1 MARGFKSP
9 AAQVPLPKVSFI
21 IVQDDDINQPAGVH
35 DLQARSY
42 GYNDFTEFLR
52 PDHYIRYIEPLEK
65 DLAIQVEYDMD
76 DQDQEWLDAVNVERK
91 KDQLNAVTYETFE
104 IIMDRL
110 EKEYFDLT
118 KNIPKSDYAMPSE
131 DSTCA
136 ICDDSEGENS
146 NAIVFCDGCNLAV
159 HQDCYGVP
167 YIPEGQWLCR
177 KCTVSPENPVSCI
190 LCPNEGGAFK
200 QTVFGDWAH
209 LLCAIWIPETRV
221 ANEVFMEPITGSDKI
236 PKQRWKLKCSICGI
250 REGACIQ
257 CTKNSCFLAFH
268 TTCAR
273 KERLLMPM
281 KSSQGSE
288 PGTLACYCEKHL
300 PKEQQDARLKALA
313 QDGQM
318 TSPNSKLSKSARAYA
333 KTYKTGPPLVPHI
346 IVDRILNYITKVNVR
361 KKNEFVY
368 MVCKY
373 WSLKRE
379 ARRGAPLLKRLH
391 LEPWTAS
398 NAGKVQTEEEKTVK
412 LEHLKRLR
420 SDLESVRELT
430 LQTRRRE
437 SRKLAQ
443 TESVQKVLEIA
454 LFPHEAL
461 LRLAFEKVLAL
472 DRHGLFKHPVSR
484 TEVPDYYDVVKK
496 PMTWD
501 AIDAKLDRHEYWDLE
516 CFKNDVELVLSNAI
530 LYNKPGTSFY
540 KTAQRMQ
547 ISSQPIL
554 QELTSLAYNHT
565 PLAPPDPSD
574 SSVLS
579 QMSIGDLEP
588 LMETLQ
594 LLTSTQDIQD
604 DINLILDADPI
615 SALFNFE
622 LPRVKPPPPPSP
634 PPAPALPPP
643 LPPKSKKKRLLKIS
657 EPGPLDASPGFR
669 APRTRRALAAAAA
682 FEAEAGFEPEYQ
694 STVEPELEATEA
706 DQKVSAEPPKKR
718 RRHSA
723 MPGQAETPPMVTDV
737 DSQGLFKMFDAGWI
751 LPTGQRRGGRQF
763 VERAPLPPKKKKM
776 DRGMSRLSVFSTNA
790 SENQTLDEIPGP
802 SGLSVEEKV
811 DMDVE
816 PGVTS
821 EASAAAIDMD
831 ARSELALGTN
841 EETETSMVIDIL
853 ETHQEE
859 ETESRPQPEL
869 EPEPEPEPEAEVQP
883 QEVLQPEVLQPEVL
897 KPEVLKPEAT
907 ELEEEREETR
917 SELEAR
923 IAKIPIRPNVKI
935 NVENGK
941 IVVEE
946 LDTPKL
952 RREKARQ
959 RKAEKVAAAAAAA
972 AAAQGIPQAKAETP
986 KPDVGTTQDDASD
999 LSSLSELDSDTDEK
1013 SVKKTASKTKPEVQ
1027 PTTTRQVQRAPA
1039 ILITSGPA
1047 LVVLEPGKQLEGGT
1061 LVWAKADTYPWWP
1074 AVVWEP
1080 DDPKIPEDV
1089 RKKKPRDNSRHIVQF
1104 FDPTSSWTW
1113 VTIGHMLLL
1122 GEDDGVDA
1130 SLLSPTST
1138 VQKWKTHRIKKQCRE
1153 AFQRALA
1160 EMETDADKLAHEA
1173 EDLATEVTIS
1183 GSLKEQ
1189 SSADVD
1195 TGTSVEQGSAD
1206 VDMGTSV
1213 EQLAS
1218 AS

>member
-9 AAQVPLPKVSFI
+9 AAQVLLPKVSFV

-91 KDQLNAVTYETFE
+91 KDQLNAVSYETFE

-346 IVDRILNYITKVNVR
+346 IVERILNYITKVNVR

-368 MVCKY
+368 MVCRY

-412 LEHLKRLR
+412 LDHLKLLR
-420 SDLESVRELT
+420 RDLESVRELT

-443 TESVQKVLEIA
+443 TESIQKVLEIA

-484 TEVPDYYDVVKK
+484 TEVPDYYDVVKT

-501 AIDAKLDRHEYWDLE
+501 AIDAKLDRHAYWDLE
-516 CFKNDVELVLSNAI
+516 GFKSDIELVLSNAI

-554 QELTSLAYNHT
+554 QELTSLAYNHS

-604 DINLILDADPI
+604 NINLLLHDDPI
-615 SALFNFE
+615 SSLFNFE
-622 LPRVKPPPPPSP
+622 LPCVKPPPPP
-634 PPAPALPPP
+634 PPAPALSSPPP
-643 LPPKSKKKRLLKIS
+643 PKSKVSKKKRLLKTV
-657 EPGPLDASPGFR
+657 EPGPLDTSPGFR

-682 FEAEAGFEPEYQ
+682 FEAEAGFEPELK
-694 STVEPELEATEA
+694 STTDPELGTIEV
-706 DQKVSAEPPKKR
+706 DQKVVSEPPKKR
-718 RRHSA
+718 RRQSA

-751 LPTGQRRGGRQF
+751 LPTGQRRGGRQP
-763 VERAPLPPKKKKM
+763 VERAPLLPKKKKM
-776 DRGMSRLSVFSTNA
+776 DRGASRLSVFSTNA
-790 SENQTLDEIPGP
+790 SDNQTLDEIPGP

-811 DMDVE
+811 EMDVNS
-816 PGVTS
+816 GVMS
-821 EASAAAIDMD
+821 EASAAAPDMD
-831 ARSELALGTN
+831 AQAGLGQSTN
-841 EETETSMVIDIL
+841 EETETSMALDIP
-853 ETHQEE
+853 EKHQEE
-859 ETESRPQPEL
+859 ETERQPQ
-869 EPEPEPEPEAEVQP
+869 PEPEPQPDSEPQINSEPQLDSEPQPEPEPQPEVQP
-883 QEVLQPEVLQPEVL
+883 QTIIQPEV
-897 KPEVLKPEAT
+897 T
-907 ELEEEREETR
+907 ELEEDREETR

-923 IAKIPIRPNVKI
+923 IAKIPIRPNTKI

-959 RKAEKVAAAAAAA
+959 RKAEKAAAAAAA
-972 AAAQGIPQAKAETP
+972 AAAQRPPQAKAEIP
-986 KPDVGTTQDDASD
+986 KTSAEDTRDDVSE
-999 LSSLSELDSDTDEK
+999 LSSLSELDSDSDEK
-1013 SVKKTASKTKPEVQ
+1013 PVKRGEA
-1027 PTTTRQVQRAPA
+1027 TTSNTIKLVGTRQLQRAPA
-1039 ILITSGPA
+1039 ALITTGKA

-1089 RKKKPRDNSRHIVQF
+1089 RRRRPQDKSRHIVQF
-1104 FDPTSSWTW
+1104 YDPTMSWTW
-1113 VTIGHMLLL
+1113 VTIGNMLLL
-1122 GEDDGVDA
+1122 GEDNVVDA

-1138 VQKWKTHRIKKQCRE
+1138 VQKWKTPRIKKQCRE

-1160 EMETDADKLAHEA
+1160 EMETDADLLAHET
-1173 EDLATEVTIS
+1173 EDVATEVTSS
-1183 GSLKEQ
+1183 GSIKEQ
-1189 SSADVD
+1189 GPADVEM
-1195 TGTSVEQGSAD
+1195 TVSVEQP
-1206 VDMGTSV
+1206 
-1213 EQLAS
+1213 AS
-1218 AS
+1218 

>member
-1 MARGFKSP
+1 
-9 AAQVPLPKVSFI
+9 
-21 IVQDDDINQPAGVH
+21 
-35 DLQARSY
+35 
-42 GYNDFTEFLR
+42 
-52 PDHYIRYIEPLEK
+52 
-65 DLAIQVEYDMD
+65 
-76 DQDQEWLDAVNVERK
+76 
-91 KDQLNAVTYETFE
+91 
-104 IIMDRL
+104 
-110 EKEYFDLT
+110 
-118 KNIPKSDYAMPSE
+118 
-131 DSTCA
+131 
-136 ICDDSEGENS
+136 
-146 NAIVFCDGCNLAV
+146 
-159 HQDCYGVP
+159 
-167 YIPEGQWLCR
+167 
-177 KCTVSPENPVSCI
+177 
-190 LCPNEGGAFK
+190 
-200 QTVFGDWAH
+200 
-209 LLCAIWIPETRV
+209 
-221 ANEVFMEPITGSDKI
+221 
-236 PKQRWKLKCSICGI
+236 
-250 REGACIQ
+250 
-257 CTKNSCFLAFH
+257 
-268 TTCAR
+268 
-273 KERLLMPM
+273 MPM

-346 IVDRILNYITKVNVR
+346 IVERILNYITKVNVR

-368 MVCKY
+368 VVCRY

-412 LEHLKRLR
+412 LEHMKHLR
-420 SDLESVRELT
+420 RDLESVRELT

-443 TESVQKVLEIA
+443 TESIQKVLEIA

-484 TEVPDYYDVVKK
+484 TEVPDYYDVVKT

-501 AIDAKLDRHEYWDLE
+501 AIDAKLDRHAYWDLE
-516 CFKNDVELVLSNAI
+516 GFKSDIELVLSNAI

-554 QELTSLAYNHT
+554 QELTSLAYNHS

-574 SSVLS
+574 SSVFS

-604 DINLILDADPI
+604 NVNLLLHADPI
-615 SALFNFE
+615 SSLFNFE
-622 LPRVKPPPPPSP
+622 LPCIKPPPPP
-634 PPAPALPPP
+634 PPAPAPSPPP
-643 LPPKSKKKRLLKIS
+643 PPKSKVPKKKRLLKTA
-657 EPGPLDASPGFR
+657 EPGPLDTSPGFR

-682 FEAEAGFEPEYQ
+682 FEAEAGFEPEFK
-694 STVEPELEATEA
+694 STTEPELGAIEV
-706 DQKVSAEPPKKR
+706 DQKVASEPLKKR
-718 RRHSA
+718 RRQSA

-751 LPTGQRRGGRQF
+751 LPTGQRRGGRQP
-763 VERAPLPPKKKKM
+763 VERAPLLPKKKKM
-776 DRGMSRLSVFSTNA
+776 DRGTSRLSVFSTNA
-790 SENQTLDEIPGP
+790 SDNQTLDEISGP
-802 SGLSVEEKV
+802 SGLSIEEKV
-811 DMDVE
+811 EMDVNS
-816 PGVTS
+816 GVMP
-821 EASAAAIDMD
+821 EASAAALDMD
-831 ARSELALGTN
+831 VQAGLGHGTY
-841 EETETSMVIDIL
+841 EEMKTSMTLDIP
-853 ETHQEE
+853 EKHQEE
-859 ETESRPQPEL
+859 EIERRLQPVPEPQPEI
-869 EPEPEPEPEAEVQP
+869 QP
-883 QEVLQPEVLQPEVL
+883 QAIIQ
-897 KPEVLKPEAT
+897 PEAT
-907 ELEEEREETR
+907 ELEEDREETR

-923 IAKIPIRPNVKI
+923 IAKIPIRPNTKI

-959 RKAEKVAAAAAAA
+959 RKAEKAAAA
-972 AAAQGIPQAKAETP
+972 AAAQRPPQAPAEIP
-986 KPDVGTTQDDASD
+986 KTNVGATQDDVSD

-1013 SVKKTASKTKPEVQ
+1013 AVTRGEGTTSNTVKLVG
-1027 PTTTRQVQRAPA
+1027 TRQLQRAPA
-1039 ILITSGPA
+1039 TLITTGKA
-1047 LVVLEPGKQLEGGT
+1047 LVVLEPGKQLECGT

-1089 RKKKPRDNSRHIVQF
+1089 RKKKPQDNSRHIVQF
-1104 FDPTSSWTW
+1104 YDPTMSWTW
-1113 VTIGHMLLL
+1113 VTIGNMLLL
-1122 GEDDGVDA
+1122 GEDNVVDA

-1138 VQKWKTHRIKKQCRE
+1138 VQKWKTPRIKKQCRE

-1160 EMETDADKLAHEA
+1160 EMETDADVLAREM
-1173 EDLATEVTIS
+1173 EDVATEVTSS
-1183 GSLKEQ
+1183 GSIKEQ
-1189 SSADVD
+1189 GPV
-1195 TGTSVEQGSAD
+1195 D
-1206 VDMGTSV
+1206 VDMAVSIEQSTS
-1213 EQLAS
+1213 
-1218 AS
+1218 

>member
-9 AAQVPLPKVSFI
+9 AAQVPLPKVSFV

-42 GYNDFTEFLR
+42 GYNDFTEFQR

-76 DQDQEWLDAVNVERK
+76 DQDQEWLDAVNNERK

-273 KERLLMPM
+273 KERFLMPM

-318 TSPNSKLSKSARAYA
+318 TSPSSKLSKSARAYA

-346 IVDRILNYITKVNVR
+346 IAERILNYITKVNVR
-361 KKNEFVY
+361 KKTEFVY

-398 NAGKVQTEEEKTVK
+398 NAGKVQTEEEKTAK
-412 LEHLKRLR
+412 LEYLKLLR
-420 SDLESVRELT
+420 RDLESVRELA

-516 CFKNDVELVLSNAI
+516 GFKSDIELVLSNAI

-547 ISSQPIL
+547 TSSQPIL
-554 QELTSLAYNHT
+554 QELTSLAYHHS
-565 PLAPPDPSD
+565 PLTPPDSSD
-574 SSVLS
+574 SSILS
-579 QMSIGDLEP
+579 QTTIGDLEP

-604 DINLILDADPI
+604 NINLLLHADPI
-615 SALFNFE
+615 SSLFSFE
-622 LPRVKPPPPPSP
+622 LPRIKPPPPPPPAPSP
-634 PPAPALPPP
+634 PP
-643 LPPKSKKKRLLKIS
+643 PPKPKVSKKKRVLKTV
-657 EPGPLDASPGFR
+657 EPGPLDTSPGFR

-682 FEAEAGFEPEYQ
+682 FEAEAGFEPEFQ
-694 STVEPELEATEA
+694 STAELELGAIEV
-706 DQKVSAEPPKKR
+706 DQKLVPEPPKKR
-718 RRHSA
+718 RRQSA

-751 LPTGQRRGGRQF
+751 LPTGQRRGGRQP

-776 DRGMSRLSVFSTNA
+776 DRGTSRLSVFSTNA
-790 SENQTLDEIPGP
+790 SDNQTLDEISGP
-802 SGLSVEEKV
+802 SGLSIEEKAE
-811 DMDVE
+811 MDVE
-816 PGVTS
+816 FGVTS
-821 EASAAAIDMD
+821 EASVAAPDTD
-831 ARSELALGTN
+831 VQVELGHGTKAELGHGTN
-841 EETETSMVIDIL
+841 EEVEAPIVLNIP
-853 ETHQEE
+853 EKHQEE
-859 ETESRPQPEL
+859 ETERQPQ
-869 EPEPEPEPEAEVQP
+869 PEPEPEPEVQL
-883 QEVLQPEVLQPEVL
+883 QAIIQPEVTV
-897 KPEVLKPEAT
+897 
-907 ELEEEREETR
+907 LEEDKEDTR

-923 IAKIPIRPNVKI
+923 IAKIPIRPNMTI

-959 RKAEKVAAAAAAA
+959 RKAEKAAAA
-972 AAAQGIPQAKAETP
+972 AAAQGLPQAEVEIP
-986 KPDVGTTQDDASD
+986 KTNVGTTQDDVSD

-1013 SVKKTASKTKPEVQ
+1013 SVTRGKATTSNTVPEAKII
-1027 PTTTRQVQRAPA
+1027 PTRQLPRAPA
-1039 ILITSGPA
+1039 TLVTTGKA
-1047 LVVLEPGKQLEGGT
+1047 LVVLEPGKHLEGGT

-1089 RKKKPRDNSRHIVQF
+1089 RKKKPQDNSRHIVQF
-1104 FDPTSSWTW
+1104 YDPTMSWTW

-1122 GEDDGVDA
+1122 GEDNGVDA
-1130 SLLSPTST
+1130 SLLSPTSM
-1138 VQKWKTHRIKKQCRE
+1138 VQKWKTARIKKQCRE

-1160 EMETDADKLAHEA
+1160 EMETDADILAHEK
-1173 EDLATEVTIS
+1173 EEVATEVTGSIS
-1183 GSLKEQ
+1183 IKEPGST
-1189 SSADVD
+1189 DVD
-1195 TGTSVEQGSAD
+1195 MTISVEQSGS
-1206 VDMGTSV
+1206 
-1213 EQLAS
+1213 
-1218 AS
+1218 

>member
-42 GYNDFTEFLR
+42 GYNDFTEFQR

-76 DQDQEWLDAVNVERK
+76 DQDQEWLDAVNNERK

-273 KERLLMPM
+273 KERFLMPM

-318 TSPNSKLSKSARAYA
+318 TSPSSKLSKSARAYA

-346 IVDRILNYITKVNVR
+346 IAERILNYITKVNVR
-361 KKNEFVY
+361 KKTEFVY

-398 NAGKVQTEEEKTVK
+398 NAGKVQTEEEKTAK
-412 LEHLKRLR
+412 LEYLKLLR
-420 SDLESVRELT
+420 RDLESVRELA

-516 CFKNDVELVLSNAI
+516 GFKSDIELVLSNAI

-547 ISSQPIL
+547 TSSQPIL
-554 QELTSLAYNHT
+554 QELTSLAYHHS
-565 PLAPPDPSD
+565 PLTPPDSSD
-574 SSVLS
+574 SSILS
-579 QMSIGDLEP
+579 QTTIGDLEP

-604 DINLILDADPI
+604 NISLLLHADPI
-615 SALFNFE
+615 SSLFSFE
-622 LPRVKPPPPPSP
+622 LPRIKPPPPPPPAPSP
-634 PPAPALPPP
+634 PP
-643 LPPKSKKKRLLKIS
+643 PPKPKVSKKKRVLKTV
-657 EPGPLDASPGFR
+657 EPGPLDTSPGFR

-682 FEAEAGFEPEYQ
+682 FEAEAGFEPEFQ
-694 STVEPELEATEA
+694 STAELELGAIEV
-706 DQKVSAEPPKKR
+706 DQKLVPEPPKKR
-718 RRHSA
+718 RRQSA

-751 LPTGQRRGGRQF
+751 LPTGQRRGGRQP

-776 DRGMSRLSVFSTNA
+776 DRGTSRLSVFSTNA
-790 SENQTLDEIPGP
+790 SDNQTLDEISGP
-802 SGLSVEEKV
+802 SGLSIEEKSE
-811 DMDVE
+811 MDVE
-816 PGVTS
+816 FGVTS
-821 EASAAAIDMD
+821 EASVAAPDTD
-831 ARSELALGTN
+831 VQVELGHGTKAELGHGTN
-841 EETETSMVIDIL
+841 EEVEAPIVLNIP
-853 ETHQEE
+853 EKHQEE
-859 ETESRPQPEL
+859 ETERQPQ
-869 EPEPEPEPEAEVQP
+869 PEPEPEPEVQL
-883 QEVLQPEVLQPEVL
+883 QAIIQPEVTV
-897 KPEVLKPEAT
+897 
-907 ELEEEREETR
+907 LEEDKEDTR

-923 IAKIPIRPNVKI
+923 IAKIPIRPNMTI

-959 RKAEKVAAAAAAA
+959 RKAEKAAAA
-972 AAAQGIPQAKAETP
+972 AAAQGLPQAEVEIP
-986 KPDVGTTQDDASD
+986 KTNVGTTQDDVSD

-1013 SVKKTASKTKPEVQ
+1013 SVTRGKATTSNTVPEAKII
-1027 PTTTRQVQRAPA
+1027 PTRQLPRAPA
-1039 ILITSGPA
+1039 TLVTTGKA
-1047 LVVLEPGKQLEGGT
+1047 LVVLEPGKHLEGGT

-1089 RKKKPRDNSRHIVQF
+1089 RKKKPQDNSRHIVQF
-1104 FDPTSSWTW
+1104 YDPTMSWTW

-1122 GEDDGVDA
+1122 GEDNGVDA
-1130 SLLSPTST
+1130 SLLSPTSM
-1138 VQKWKTHRIKKQCRE
+1138 VQKWKTARIKKQCRE

-1160 EMETDADKLAHEA
+1160 EMETDADILAHEK
-1173 EDLATEVTIS
+1173 EEVATEVTGSIS
-1183 GSLKEQ
+1183 IKEPGST
-1189 SSADVD
+1189 DVD
-1195 TGTSVEQGSAD
+1195 MTISVEQSGS
-1206 VDMGTSV
+1206 
-1213 EQLAS
+1213 
-1218 AS
+1218 

>member
-9 AAQVPLPKVSFI
+9 AVQVPLPKVSFI

-76 DQDQEWLDAVNVERK
+76 DQADQEWLDAANVERK

-177 KCTVSPENPVSCI
+177 KCTVSPENLVSCI

-250 REGACIQ
+250 RQGACIQ

-300 PKEQQDARLKALA
+300 PKEQQDVRLKALA

-318 TSPNSKLSKSARAYA
+318 TSPSSKLSKSARAYA

-346 IVDRILNYITKVNVR
+346 IVERILNYITKVNVR

-398 NAGKVQTEEEKTVK
+398 NSGKVQTEEEKTMK
-412 LEHLKRLR
+412 LEYLKNLR
-420 SDLESVRELT
+420 RDLESVRELT

-443 TESVQKVLEIA
+443 TESIQKVLEIA

-472 DRHGLFKHPVSR
+472 DRHSLFKHPVSR
-484 TEVPDYYDVVKK
+484 TEVPDYYDVVKT

-501 AIDAKLDRHEYWDLE
+501 AIDGKLDRHEYWDLE
-516 CFKNDVELVLSNAI
+516 GFKSDIELVLSNAI

-540 KTAQRMQ
+540 KTAQRIQ

-554 QELTSLAYNHT
+554 QELNSLAYNHS
-565 PLAPPDPSD
+565 PLTPPDPSD

-579 QMSIGDLEP
+579 QVSIGDLEP

-604 DINLILDADPI
+604 NTNLLLHTDPI
-615 SALFNFE
+615 SSLFSFE
-622 LPRVKPPPPPSP
+622 LPLVKPPPPPAPAPSP
-634 PPAPALPPP
+634 PP
-643 LPPKSKKKRLLKIS
+643 PPKSKVSKKKRIPKIV
-657 EPGPLDASPGFR
+657 EPGPLDTSPGFR
-669 APRTRRALAAAAA
+669 APRTRRAHAAAAA
-682 FEAEAGFEPEYQ
+682 FEAEAGFEPEPQ
-694 STVEPELEATEA
+694 STAEPEPGVIEG
-706 DQKVSAEPPKKR
+706 DQKVASEPPKKR
-718 RRHSA
+718 RRQSA

-751 LPTGQRRGGRQF
+751 LPSGQRRGGRQP

-790 SENQTLDEIPGP
+790 SDNQTLDEISGP

-811 DMDVE
+811 EMDVKS
-816 PGVTS
+816 GVMS
-821 EASAAAIDMD
+821 EASAAAPDMD
-831 ARSELALGTN
+831 AQAELDHGIN
-841 EETETSMVIDIL
+841 EEMEAPMALDIP
-853 ETHQEE
+853 EKHQEE
-859 ETESRPQPEL
+859 EPER
-869 EPEPEPEPEAEVQP
+869 Q
-883 QEVLQPEVLQPEVL
+883 
-897 KPEVLKPEAT
+897 
-907 ELEEEREETR
+907 
-917 SELEAR
+917 LEAR
-923 IAKIPIRPNVKI
+923 IAKIPVRPNTKI

-959 RKAEKVAAAAAAA
+959 RKAEKAAAAAAAA
-972 AAAQGIPQAKAETP
+972 AAAQGIPQANAEIP
-986 KPDVGTTQDDASD
+986 KTNVGTTQDDVSD

-1013 SVKKTASKTKPEVQ
+1013 PVTRGEATTSNTIPDVKLVG
-1027 PTTTRQVQRAPA
+1027 TRQLQRAPA
-1039 ILITSGPA
+1039 NLVTAGKA
-1047 LVVLEPGKQLEGGT
+1047 LVVLEPGKQLECGT
-1061 LVWAKADTYPWWP
+1061 LDTYPWWP

-1080 DDPKIPEDV
+1080 DDPSIPEDV
-1089 RKKKPRDNSRHIVQF
+1089 KKKKPQDNSRHIVQF
-1104 FDPTSSWTW
+1104 YDPTSSWTW
-1113 VTIGHMLLL
+1113 VTTGHMLLL
-1122 GEDDGVDA
+1122 GEDNAVDA
-1130 SLLSPTST
+1130 SLLSPTSV
-1138 VQKWKTHRIKKQCRE
+1138 VQKWKTPRIKKQCRE

-1160 EMETDADKLAHEA
+1160 EMETDADLLAHEA
-1173 EDLATEVTIS
+1173 EDIATEVTS
-1183 GSLKEQ
+1183 AGSMK
-1189 SSADVD
+1189 
-1195 TGTSVEQGSAD
+1195 EQGSTD
-1206 VDMGTSV
+1206 VHMAMLV
-1213 EQLAS
+1213 EQS

>member
-21 IVQDDDINQPAGVH
+21 IVQDGDINQPAGVH

-91 KDQLNAVTYETFE
+91 KDQLNVVAYETFE
-104 IIMDRL
+104 IVMDRL

-200 QTVFGDWAH
+200 QTVFGDWSH

-333 KTYKTGPPLVPHI
+333 KTYKTGPPLVPYI
-346 IVDRILNYITKVNVR
+346 IVERILNYITKVNVR

-398 NAGKVQTEEEKTVK
+398 NAGKLQTEEEKTVK
-412 LEHLKRLR
+412 LEHLKHLR
-420 SDLESVRELT
+420 RDLESVRELT

-516 CFKNDVELVLSNAI
+516 GFKSDIELVLSNAI

-547 ISSQPIL
+547 TSSQPIL
-554 QELTSLAYNHT
+554 QELTPLAYNHS

-574 SSVLS
+574 SSVLP

-604 DINLILDADPI
+604 NINLLLHADPI
-615 SALFNFE
+615 SSLFNFE
-622 LPRVKPPPPPSP
+622 LPRIKPPPPPPPAPSP
-634 PPAPALPPP
+634 PP
-643 LPPKSKKKRLLKIS
+643 PPKSKVHKKKRLLKTV
-657 EPGPLDASPGFR
+657 EPGPLDTSPGFR
-669 APRTRRALAAAAA
+669 APRTRRARAAAAA
-682 FEAEAGFEPEYQ
+682 FEAEAGFEPEFQ
-694 STVEPELEATEA
+694 PTAEPELGAIQV
-706 DQKVSAEPPKKR
+706 DQKVASEPPKKR
-718 RRHSA
+718 RRQSA

-751 LPTGQRRGGRQF
+751 LPTGQRRGGRQP

-790 SENQTLDEIPGP
+790 SDNQTLDEIPGP
-802 SGLSVEEKV
+802 SGLSVEGKAE
-811 DMDVE
+811 MDIE
-816 PGVTS
+816 SGVMSETS
-821 EASAAAIDMD
+821 ATALDVNAQA
-831 ARSELALGTN
+831 ELGHGTN
-841 EETETSMVIDIL
+841 EETEASMALDIP
-853 ETHQEE
+853 EKHQEE
-859 ETESRPQPEL
+859 ETERQL
-869 EPEPEPEPEAEVQP
+869 QPEPEPEPEVQ
-883 QEVLQPEVLQPEVL
+883 QQAILQPD
-897 KPEVLKPEAT
+897 AT
-907 ELEEEREETR
+907 ELEEDREETR

-923 IAKIPIRPNVKI
+923 IAKIPIRPNTKI

-959 RKAEKVAAAAAAA
+959 RKAEKAAAAA
-972 AAAQGIPQAKAETP
+972 AAAQGIPQAKAEIP
-986 KPDVGTTQDDASD
+986 KTNVGTTQDDVSD

-1013 SVKKTASKTKPEVQ
+1013 PVTLGEATTSSTIPEV
-1027 PTTTRQVQRAPA
+1027 TLVGTRQLQRAPA
-1039 ILITSGPA
+1039 TLITTGKA
-1047 LVVLEPGKQLEGGT
+1047 LVVLEPGEQLECGT

-1080 DDPKIPEDV
+1080 DDPHIPEDV

-1104 FDPTSSWTW
+1104 YDPTMSWTW
-1113 VTIGHMLLL
+1113 VTTGHMLLL
-1122 GEDDGVDA
+1122 GEDNEVDA
-1130 SLLSPTST
+1130 SLLSPTSM
-1138 VQKWKTHRIKKQCRE
+1138 VQKWKTPRIKKQCRE

-1160 EMETDADKLAHEA
+1160 EMETDADILAHEM
-1173 EDLATEVTIS
+1173 EDVATEVTSS
-1183 GSLKEQ
+1183 GSIK
-1189 SSADVD
+1189 
-1195 TGTSVEQGSAD
+1195 EQGSAD
-1206 VDMGTSV
+1206 VEMAISV
-1213 EQLAS
+1213 EQS

>member
-9 AAQVPLPKVSFI
+9 AAQVPLPKVSFVV
-21 IVQDDDINQPAGVH
+21 VQDDDINQPAGVH

-42 GYNDFTEFLR
+42 GYNDFAEFLK
-52 PDHYIRYIEPLEK
+52 PDHYIRHIEPLEK

-76 DQDQEWLDAVNVERK
+76 DQDQEWLDAVNIERK
-91 KDQLNAVTYETFE
+91 KDQLNVVSYETFE

-318 TSPNSKLSKSARAYA
+318 ASPNSKLSKSARAYA

-346 IVDRILNYITKVNVR
+346 IVERILNYITKVNVR

-412 LEHLKRLR
+412 LEHLKLLR
-420 SDLESVRELT
+420 KDLESVRDLT

-443 TESVQKVLEIA
+443 TESIQKVLEIA
-454 LFPHEAL
+454 LFPHETPL
-461 LRLAFEKVLAL
+461 QLAFEKVLAL

-516 CFKNDVELVLSNAI
+516 DFKSDVELVLSNAI

-554 QELTSLAYNHT
+554 QELTPLAYSHS
-565 PLAPPDPSD
+565 PLATPDPSD
-574 SSVLS
+574 PSVLS
-579 QMSIGDLEP
+579 QTSIGDLEP
-588 LMETLQ
+588 LIETLQ

-604 DINLILDADPI
+604 DINLILDADPL
-615 SALFNFE
+615 SSLFSFE
-622 LPRVKPPPPPSP
+622 LPHIKPPPPPPPAPSP
-634 PPAPALPPP
+634 PPPAK
-643 LPPKSKKKRLLKIS
+643 PKVSKKKRLLKSS
-657 EPGPLDASPGFR
+657 EPGILDSSPGFR

-682 FEAEAGFEPEYQ
+682 FEAEAGFEPESQ
-694 STVEPELEATEA
+694 STAEYETGTTPATEA
-706 DQKVSAEPPKKR
+706 DQSVSTEPPKKR
-718 RRHSA
+718 RRQST

-751 LPTGQRRGGRQF
+751 LPSGQRRGGRQPM
-763 VERAPLPPKKKKM
+763 ERAPLPPKKKKM
-776 DRGMSRLSVFSTNA
+776 DRGTSRLSVFSTNA

-802 SGLSVEEKV
+802 SGLSVEEKAE
-811 DMDVE
+811 MDVE
-816 PGVTS
+816 PEGTS
-821 EASAAAIDMD
+821 QASVVLPDMD
-831 ARSELALGTN
+831 VQADLGLGIN
-841 EETETSMVIDIL
+841 VETETSIVVDIP
-853 ETHQEE
+853 EEHQEE
-859 ETESRPQPEL
+859 GTEIRLQ
-869 EPEPEPEPEAEVQP
+869 PEPEHELEVQP
-883 QEVLQPEVLQPEVL
+883 HR
-897 KPEVLKPEAT
+897 PEAT
-907 ELEEEREETR
+907 ELEEEEREETQ

-923 IAKIPIRPNVKI
+923 IAKIPIRPNTKI

-959 RKAEKVAAAAAAA
+959 RKAEKKAAAAAAA
-972 AAAQGIPQAKAETP
+972 AASATVQGVPTAKLETL
-986 KPDVGTTQDDASD
+986 QDDVSE
-999 LSSLSELDSDTDEK
+999 LSALSELDSDREDDTNEK
-1013 SVKKTASKTKPEVQ
+1013 PTTQGKKTTSKAVVS
-1027 PTTTRQVQRAPA
+1027 RQLPA
-1039 ILITSGPA
+1039 ILITKGPA
-1047 LVVLEPGKQLEGGT
+1047 LVTPGKRLEGGT

-1074 AVVWEP
+1074 GVVWEQ
-1080 DDPKIPEDV
+1080 DDAKIPEDV
-1089 RKKKPRDNSRHIVQF
+1089 RKKKPRAEDGTRYLVQF
-1104 FDPTSSWTW
+1104 WDTTSSWTW
-1113 VTIGHMLLL
+1113 AHSGNVLLL
-1122 GEDDGVDA
+1122 GEEREVDTV
-1130 SLLSPTST
+1130 LLAPNSAF
-1138 VQKWKTHRIKKQCRE
+1138 QKWKSHKIKKQCQD
-1153 AFQRALA
+1153 AFQ
-1160 EMETDADKLAHEA
+1160 
-1173 EDLATEVTIS
+1173 
-1183 GSLKEQ
+1183 
-1189 SSADVD
+1189 
-1195 TGTSVEQGSAD
+1195 
-1206 VDMGTSV
+1206 
-1213 EQLAS
+1213 
-1218 AS
+1218 

>member
-76 DQDQEWLDAVNVERK
+76 DQDQEWLDAANVERK

-177 KCTVSPENPVSCI
+177 KCTVSPENLVSCI

-250 REGACIQ
+250 RQGACIQ

-300 PKEQQDARLKALA
+300 PKEQQDVRLKALA

-318 TSPNSKLSKSARAYA
+318 TSPSSKLSKSARAYA

-346 IVDRILNYITKVNVR
+346 IVERILNYITKVNVR

-398 NAGKVQTEEEKTVK
+398 NSGKVQTEEEKTMK
-412 LEHLKRLR
+412 LEYLKNLR
-420 SDLESVRELT
+420 RDLESVRELT

-443 TESVQKVLEIA
+443 TESIQKVLEIA

-472 DRHGLFKHPVSR
+472 DRHSLFKHPVSR
-484 TEVPDYYDVVKK
+484 TEVPDYYDVVKT

-501 AIDAKLDRHEYWDLE
+501 AIDGKLDRHEYWDLE
-516 CFKNDVELVLSNAI
+516 GFKSDIELVLSNAI

-540 KTAQRMQ
+540 KTAQRIQ

-554 QELTSLAYNHT
+554 QELNSLAYNHS
-565 PLAPPDPSD
+565 PLTPPDPSD

-579 QMSIGDLEP
+579 QVSIGDLEP

-604 DINLILDADPI
+604 NTNLLLHTDPI
-615 SALFNFE
+615 SSLFSFE
-622 LPRVKPPPPPSP
+622 LPLVKPPPPPAPAPSP
-634 PPAPALPPP
+634 PP
-643 LPPKSKKKRLLKIS
+643 PPKSKVSKKKRIPKTV
-657 EPGPLDASPGFR
+657 EPGPLDTSPGFR
-669 APRTRRALAAAAA
+669 APRTRRAHAAAAA
-682 FEAEAGFEPEYQ
+682 FEAEAGFEPEPQ
-694 STVEPELEATEA
+694 STAEPELGIIEG
-706 DQKVSAEPPKKR
+706 DQKVASEPPKKR
-718 RRHSA
+718 RRQSA

-751 LPTGQRRGGRQF
+751 LPSGQRRGGRQP

-790 SENQTLDEIPGP
+790 SDNQTLDEISGP

-811 DMDVE
+811 EMDVKS
-816 PGVTS
+816 GVMS
-821 EASAAAIDMD
+821 EASAAAPDMD
-831 ARSELALGTN
+831 AQAELDHVIN
-841 EETETSMVIDIL
+841 EEMEAPMALDIP
-853 ETHQEE
+853 EKHQEE
-859 ETESRPQPEL
+859 ELERQLLTEPEPQPEVQPERQLLPEPERQL
-869 EPEPEPEPEAEVQP
+869 EVQPERRLLLPEPEPQPEVQP
-883 QEVLQPEVLQPEVL
+883 QVIIQL
-897 KPEVLKPEAT
+897 KVT
-907 ELEEEREETR
+907 ELEKDREETR

-923 IAKIPIRPNVKI
+923 IAKIPVRPNTKI

-959 RKAEKVAAAAAAA
+959 RKAEKAAAAAAA
-972 AAAQGIPQAKAETP
+972 AAATQGLPQANAEIP
-986 KPDVGTTQDDASD
+986 KTNVGTTQDDVSD

-1013 SVKKTASKTKPEVQ
+1013 PVTRGEATTSNTIPDVKLVG
-1027 PTTTRQVQRAPA
+1027 TRQLQRAPA
-1039 ILITSGPA
+1039 NLVTTGKA
-1047 LVVLEPGKQLEGGT
+1047 LVVLEPGKQLECGT

-1080 DDPKIPEDV
+1080 DDPSIPEDV
-1089 RKKKPRDNSRHIVQF
+1089 KKKKPQDHSRHIVQF
-1104 FDPTSSWTW
+1104 YDPTSSWTW
-1113 VTIGHMLLL
+1113 VTTGHMLLL
-1122 GEDDGVDA
+1122 GEDNAVDA
-1130 SLLSPTST
+1130 SLLSPTSV
-1138 VQKWKTHRIKKQCRE
+1138 VQKWKTPRIKKQCRE

-1160 EMETDADKLAHEA
+1160 EMETDADLLAHET
-1173 EDLATEVTIS
+1173 EDVATEVTS
-1183 GSLKEQ
+1183 AGSMKEPGSTDVHMAMPVEQ
-1189 SSADVD
+1189 S
-1195 TGTSVEQGSAD
+1195 
-1206 VDMGTSV
+1206 
-1213 EQLAS
+1213 AS
-1218 AS
+1218 

>member
-9 AAQVPLPKVSFI
+9 AAQVPLPKVSFVVI
-21 IVQDDDINQPAGVH
+21 QDDDINKLAGVH

-42 GYNDFTEFLR
+42 GYNDFTEFQK

-76 DQDQEWLDAVNVERK
+76 DQDQEWLDAVNIERR

-318 TSPNSKLSKSARAYA
+318 TSPNAKLSKSARAYA

-346 IVDRILNYITKVNVR
+346 IVERILNYITKVNVR

-398 NAGKVQTEEEKTVK
+398 NAGKVQTEEEKTMK
-412 LEHLKRLR
+412 LEHLKLLR
-420 SDLESVRELT
+420 RDLESVRDLT

-437 SRKLAQ
+437 SRKLTQ

-454 LFPHEAL
+454 LFPHEAPL
-461 LRLAFEKVLAL
+461 QLAFEKILGL

-501 AIDAKLDRHEYWDLE
+501 AVDAKLDRHEYWDLE
-516 CFKNDVELVLSNAI
+516 DFKSDVELVLSNAI

-547 ISSQPIL
+547 ISIQPIL
-554 QELTSLAYNHT
+554 QELTPLAYNHT
-565 PLAPPDPSD
+565 PLAPPDSSD
-574 SSVLS
+574 PPALT
-579 QMSIGDLEP
+579 QTSIGDLEP
-588 LMETLQ
+588 LIETLQ
-594 LLTSTQDIQD
+594 LLTSSQYIQD
-604 DINLILDADPI
+604 NINIILDADPL
-615 SALFNFE
+615 SSLFNFE
-622 LPRVKPPPPPSP
+622 LPRIKPPPPPPPAPSP
-634 PPAPALPPP
+634 PP
-643 LPPKSKKKRLLKIS
+643 PPKPKVSKKKRLIKTS

-682 FEAEAGFEPEYQ
+682 FEAEAGFEPESQ
-694 STVEPELEATEA
+694 STAEYEPGTTPATEA
-706 DQKVSAEPPKKR
+706 DQRLSAEPPKKR
-718 RRHSA
+718 RRQST

-751 LPTGQRRGGRQF
+751 LPSGQRRGGRQP
-763 VERAPLPPKKKKM
+763 VERAPLQPKKKKM
-776 DRGMSRLSVFSTNA
+776 DRGTSRLSVFSTNA
-790 SENQTLDEIPGP
+790 SDNQTLDEIPGP
-802 SGLSVEEKV
+802 SGLSAEEKAE
-811 DMDVE
+811 MDVE
-816 PGVTS
+816 PGVPS
-821 EASAAAIDMD
+821 EASDVPPDMY
-831 ARSELALGTN
+831 AQAELGLGTN
-841 EETETSMVIDIL
+841 EETEASVVLDIS
-853 ETHQEE
+853 EKHQEE
-859 ETESRPQPEL
+859 ETERQPQPEL
-869 EPEPEPEPEAEVQP
+869 EPELEVQP
-883 QEVLQPEVLQPEVL
+883 H
-897 KPEVLKPEAT
+897 AT
-907 ELEEEREETR
+907 FRPGAPELEEDREETR

-923 IAKIPIRPNVKI
+923 IAKIPIRPNTKI

-959 RKAEKVAAAAAAA
+959 RKAEKAAAAAAA
-972 AAAQGIPQAKAETP
+972 AALQGIPTAKVETAR
-986 KPDVGTTQDDASD
+986 DDASD
-999 LSSLSELDSDTDEK
+999 LTSLSDLDSDKEGDTDGK
-1013 SVKKTASKTKPEVQ
+1013 PVAQSKKTAAA
-1027 PTTTRQVQRAPA
+1027 TRQLPRGPA
-1039 ILITSGPA
+1039 TLITTGPA
-1047 LVVLEPGKQLEGGT
+1047 LVVLEPGKRLEGGT

-1074 AVVWEP
+1074 GVVWEQ
-1080 DDPKIPEDV
+1080 DDAMIPEDV
-1089 RKKKPRDNSRHIVQF
+1089 RKRKPRVEDDTRHLVQF
-1104 FDPTSSWTW
+1104 YDPTSSWTW
-1113 VTIGHMLLL
+1113 VNTGGLLLL
-1122 GEDDGVDA
+1122 GEDREVDD
-1130 SLLSPTST
+1130 SLLPSST
-1138 VQKWKTHRIKKQCRE
+1138 LQKWKSSKIKKQCQD
-1153 AFQRALA
+1153 AYKRAMA
-1160 EMETDADKLAHEA
+1160 EMETDADIIAHETEELQELHA
-1173 EDLATEVTIS
+1173 VATEVSIS
-1183 GSLKEQ
+1183 GSIK
-1189 SSADVD
+1189 A
-1195 TGTSVEQGSAD
+1195 QGSAD
-1206 VDMGTSV
+1206 VDMATSF
-1213 EQLAS
+1213 EQ
-1218 AS
+1218 

>member
-76 DQDQEWLDAVNVERK
+76 DQDQEWLDAVNVERR

-118 KNIPKSDYAMPSE
+118 KNVPKSDYAMPSE

-300 PKEQQDARLKALA
+300 PKEQQDTRLKALA

-346 IVDRILNYITKVNVR
+346 IVERILNYITKVNVR

-412 LEHLKRLR
+412 LEYLKHLRG
-420 SDLESVRELT
+420 DLESVRELT

-516 CFKNDVELVLSNAI
+516 YFKSDVELVLSNAI

-540 KTAQRMQ
+540 KTAQRIQ

-554 QELTSLAYNHT
+554 QELTPLTYKHL
-565 PLAPPDPSD
+565 PLAPLDPSD

-579 QMSIGDLEP
+579 QTSIGDLEP

-604 DINLILDADPI
+604 NINLLLDADPI
-615 SALFNFE
+615 SSLFNFE
-622 LPRVKPPPPPSP
+622 LPRIKPPPPPPPAPSP
-634 PPAPALPPP
+634 PPP
-643 LPPKSKKKRLLKIS
+643 LKFKVPKKKRLLKTT
-657 EPGPLDASPGFR
+657 EPGPLDTSPGFR

-694 STVEPELEATEA
+694 YTAEPELGATEV

-718 RRHSA
+718 RRQSA

-751 LPTGQRRGGRQF
+751 LPTGHRRGGRQP

-776 DRGMSRLSVFSTNA
+776 DRGTSRLSVFSTNA

-802 SGLSVEEKV
+802 SGLSVEEKAE
-811 DMDVE
+811 MDVE
-816 PGVTS
+816 PGVTF
-821 EASAAAIDMD
+821 EANAAVLDTD
-831 ARSELALGTN
+831 AQAELGLGTN
-841 EETETSMVIDIL
+841 EETVASMVLDIP
-853 ETHQEE
+853 EKHQEE
-859 ETESRPQPEL
+859 ETERQLLPER
-869 EPEPEPEPEAEVQP
+869 EQEQEQEVQP
-883 QEVLQPEVLQPEVL
+883 HAILQ
-897 KPEVLKPEAT
+897 PEAT
-907 ELEEEREETR
+907 ELEEDREETR

-923 IAKIPIRPNVKI
+923 IAKIPIRPNTKI

-959 RKAEKVAAAAAAA
+959 RKAEKAAAA
-972 AAAQGIPQAKAETP
+972 AAAQGILQAKVEAP
-986 KPDVGTTQDDASD
+986 KPNVETTQDDASD

-1013 SVKKTASKTKPEVQ
+1013 PVRRGKTTTSSTIPEVQ
-1027 PTTTRQVQRAPA
+1027 FIGTRQPQRAPA
-1039 ILITSGPA
+1039 TFITTGKA

-1074 AVVWEP
+1074 AVIWEP

-1089 RKKKPRDNSRHIVQF
+1089 RKKKPQDNSRHIVQF

-1122 GEDDGVDA
+1122 GEDNEVDA
-1130 SLLSPTST
+1130 SLLSPTSM
-1138 VQKWKTHRIKKQCRE
+1138 VQKWKTPRIKKQCRE
-1153 AFQRALA
+1153 AFQ
-1160 EMETDADKLAHEA
+1160 
-1173 EDLATEVTIS
+1173 
-1183 GSLKEQ
+1183 
-1189 SSADVD
+1189 
-1195 TGTSVEQGSAD
+1195 
-1206 VDMGTSV
+1206 
-1213 EQLAS
+1213 
-1218 AS
+1218 

>member
-1 MARGFKSP
+1 
-9 AAQVPLPKVSFI
+9 
-21 IVQDDDINQPAGVH
+21 
-35 DLQARSY
+35 
-42 GYNDFTEFLR
+42 
-52 PDHYIRYIEPLEK
+52 
-65 DLAIQVEYDMD
+65 MD
-76 DQDQEWLDAVNVERK
+76 DQDQEWLDAVNNERK

-273 KERLLMPM
+273 KERFLMPM

-318 TSPNSKLSKSARAYA
+318 TSPSSKLSKSARAYA

-346 IVDRILNYITKVNVR
+346 IAERILNYITKVNVR
-361 KKNEFVY
+361 KKTEFVY

-398 NAGKVQTEEEKTVK
+398 NAGKVQTEEEKTAK
-412 LEHLKRLR
+412 LEYLKLLR
-420 SDLESVRELT
+420 RDLESVRELA

-516 CFKNDVELVLSNAI
+516 GFKSDIELVLSNAI

-547 ISSQPIL
+547 SSSQPIL
-554 QELTSLAYNHT
+554 QELTSLAYHHS
-565 PLAPPDPSD
+565 PLTPPDSSD
-574 SSVLS
+574 SSILS
-579 QMSIGDLEP
+579 QTTIGDLEP

-604 DINLILDADPI
+604 NINLLLHADPI
-615 SALFNFE
+615 SSLFSFE
-622 LPRVKPPPPPSP
+622 LPRIKPPPPPPPAPSP
-634 PPAPALPPP
+634 PP
-643 LPPKSKKKRLLKIS
+643 PPKPKVSKKKRVLKTV
-657 EPGPLDASPGFR
+657 EPGPLDTSPGFR

-682 FEAEAGFEPEYQ
+682 FEAEAGFEPEFQ
-694 STVEPELEATEA
+694 STAELELGAIEV
-706 DQKVSAEPPKKR
+706 DQKLVPEPPKKR
-718 RRHSA
+718 RRQSA

-751 LPTGQRRGGRQF
+751 LPTGQRRGGRQP

-776 DRGMSRLSVFSTNA
+776 DRGTSRLSVFSTNA
-790 SENQTLDEIPGP
+790 SDNQTLDEISGP
-802 SGLSVEEKV
+802 SGLSIEEKAE
-811 DMDVE
+811 MDVE
-816 PGVTS
+816 FGVTS
-821 EASAAAIDMD
+821 EASVAAPDTD
-831 ARSELALGTN
+831 VQVELGHGTKAELGHGTN
-841 EETETSMVIDIL
+841 EEVEAPIVLNIP
-853 ETHQEE
+853 EKHQEE
-859 ETESRPQPEL
+859 ETERQPQ
-869 EPEPEPEPEAEVQP
+869 PEPEPEPEVQL
-883 QEVLQPEVLQPEVL
+883 QAIIQPEVTV
-897 KPEVLKPEAT
+897 
-907 ELEEEREETR
+907 LEEDKEDTR

-923 IAKIPIRPNVKI
+923 IAKIPIRPNMTI

-959 RKAEKVAAAAAAA
+959 RKAEKAAAA
-972 AAAQGIPQAKAETP
+972 AAAQGLPQAEVEIP
-986 KPDVGTTQDDASD
+986 KTNVGTTQDDVSD

-1013 SVKKTASKTKPEVQ
+1013 SVTRGKATTSNTVPEAKII
-1027 PTTTRQVQRAPA
+1027 PTRQLPRAPA
-1039 ILITSGPA
+1039 TLVTTGKA
-1047 LVVLEPGKQLEGGT
+1047 LVVLEPGKHLEGGT

-1089 RKKKPRDNSRHIVQF
+1089 RKKKPQDNSRHIVQF
-1104 FDPTSSWTW
+1104 YDPTMSWTW

-1122 GEDDGVDA
+1122 GEDNGVDA
-1130 SLLSPTST
+1130 SLLSPTSM
-1138 VQKWKTHRIKKQCRE
+1138 VQKWKTARIKKQCRE

-1160 EMETDADKLAHEA
+1160 EMETDADILAHEK
-1173 EDLATEVTIS
+1173 EEVATEVTGSIS
-1183 GSLKEQ
+1183 IKEP
-1189 SSADVD
+1189 
-1195 TGTSVEQGSAD
+1195 GSAD
-1206 VDMGTSV
+1206 VDMTISA
-1213 EQLAS
+1213 EQS
-1218 AS
+1218 GS

>member
-9 AAQVPLPKVSFI
+9 ALQAPLPKVSFV
-21 IVQDDDINQPAGVH
+21 IVRDDDINQPAGVH

-42 GYNDFTEFLR
+42 GYNDFSEFQK

-313 QDGQM
+313 HEGQV
-318 TSPNSKLSKSARAYA
+318 TSPNAKLSKSARAYA
-333 KTYKTGPPLVPHI
+333 KTYKTGPPLVPYI
-346 IVDRILNYITKVNVR
+346 IVERILNYITKVNVR

-368 MVCKY
+368 VVCKY

-398 NAGKVQTEEEKTVK
+398 NAGKVQTEEERAVK
-412 LEHLKRLR
+412 LEYLKRLR
-420 SDLESVRELT
+420 GDLESVRELT
-430 LQTRRRE
+430 LQTRKRE
-437 SRKLAQ
+437 SRKLTQ
-443 TESVQKVLEIA
+443 TESVQKVLETA

-472 DRHGLFKHPVSR
+472 DRNGLFKHPVSR

-501 AIDAKLDRHEYWDLE
+501 AIDAKLDRHEYWVLE
-516 CFKNDVELVLSNAI
+516 DFKSDIELVLSNAI

-540 KTAQRMQ
+540 KTAQRIQ
-547 ISSQPIL
+547 TSSRPIL
-554 QELTSLAYNHT
+554 QELSTLVYNHPRLT
-565 PLAPPDPSD
+565 PPDPSD
-574 SSVLS
+574 PSVPS
-579 QMSIGDLEP
+579 QMFIGNLEP

-604 DINLILDADPI
+604 NTNLILDADPI
-615 SALFNFE
+615 TSLFNFE
-622 LPRVKPPPPPSP
+622 LPRIKPLPSPPPSPSPPPPPK
-634 PPAPALPPP
+634 AKIL
-643 LPPKSKKKRLLKIS
+643 KKKRSLKAT

-682 FEAEAGFEPEYQ
+682 FEAEAG
-694 STVEPELEATEA
+694 VEPEPQSATELEPGTVTVTEA
-706 DQKVSAEPPKKR
+706 DQKVSEPPKKR
-718 RRHSA
+718 RRPST
-723 MPGQAETPPMVTDV
+723 MPGQVESPPMVTDV
-737 DSQGLFKMFDAGWI
+737 DSQGLFTMFEAGWI
-751 LPTGQRRGGRQF
+751 LPPGQRRGGRQP
-763 VERAPLPPKKKKM
+763 VERAPPLPKKKKT
-776 DRGMSRLSVFSTNA
+776 DRGTSKLSMFSTNA
-790 SENQTLDEIPGP
+790 SENLTLSEIAGP
-802 SGLSVEEKV
+802 SGLSAEEKAE
-811 DMDVE
+811 MDVGPE
-816 PGVTS
+816 VTS
-821 EASAAAIDMD
+821 GTSAIPPHIDAQAEASLDASEEMAAP
-831 ARSELALGTN
+831 
-841 EETETSMVIDIL
+841 MVLDTP
-853 ETHQEE
+853 EMHQEE
-859 ETESRPQPEL
+859 EMEGQLQPESAPGL
-869 EPEPEPEPEAEVQP
+869 EVQP
-883 QEVLQPEVLQPEVL
+883 HEPRPEITVLDED
-897 KPEVLKPEAT
+897 
-907 ELEEEREETR
+907 REETR

-923 IAKIPIRPNVKI
+923 IAKIPTRPNVRI
-935 NVENGK
+935 NLENGK
-941 IVVEE
+941 IIVEE
-946 LDTPKL
+946 LDTPKI
-952 RREKARQ
+952 RREKARR
-959 RKAEKVAAAAAAA
+959 RKAEKA
-972 AAAQGIPQAKAETP
+972 AAAQGLPKAKVETA
-986 KPDVGTTQDDASD
+986 QDDASD
-999 LSSLSELDSDTDEK
+999 LSSLSDLESERGDDAAPVIQGQET
-1013 SVKKTASKTKPEVQ
+1013 TSKATPETQVA
-1027 PTTTRQVQRAPA
+1027 TTPRMPRGPA
-1039 ILITSGPA
+1039 VLITTGFA
-1047 LVVLEPGKQLEGGT
+1047 LVREPEKQLEGGT

-1074 AVVWEP
+1074 AVIWDP
-1080 DDPKIPEDV
+1080 DDPMIPEDV
-1089 RKKKPRDNSRHIVQF
+1089 RKRKPASRRGGDEMLHLVQF
-1104 FDPTSSWTW
+1104 YDPTSSWTW
-1113 VTIGHMLLL
+1113 VTAGCLLLL
-1122 GEDDGVDA
+1122 GEDDELDA
-1130 SLLSPTST
+1130 SLLAPTSRH
-1138 VQKWKTHRIKKQCRE
+1138 QRWKTNKIKKQCRD
-1153 AFQRALA
+1153 AFQRAIA
-1160 EMETDADKLAHEA
+1160 EMETDADGVAHE
-1173 EDLATEVTIS
+1173 TET
-1183 GSLKEQ
+1183 
-1189 SSADVD
+1189 DVD
-1195 TGTSVEQGSAD
+1195 GVAHETEDVSSTSMKRQGSAD
-1206 VDMGTSV
+1206 IDIDVP
-1213 EQLAS
+1213 AS
-1218 AS
+1218 AEQ

>member
-9 AAQVPLPKVSFI
+9 AAQVLLPKVSFV

-91 KDQLNAVTYETFE
+91 RDQLNAVTYETFE

-118 KNIPKSDYAMPSE
+118 KSIPKSDYAMPSE

-273 KERLLMPM
+273 KERFLMPM

-318 TSPNSKLSKSARAYA
+318 TSPSSKLSKSARAYA

-346 IVDRILNYITKVNVR
+346 IAERILNYITKVNVR
-361 KKNEFVY
+361 KKTEFVY

-398 NAGKVQTEEEKTVK
+398 NAGKVQTEEEKTAK
-412 LEHLKRLR
+412 LEHLKHLR
-420 SDLESVRELT
+420 RDLESVRELA

-443 TESVQKVLEIA
+443 TESI
-454 LFPHEAL
+454 
-461 LRLAFEKVLAL
+461 RNL

-516 CFKNDVELVLSNAI
+516 GFKSDIELVLSNAI

-554 QELTSLAYNHT
+554 QELTSLAYNHS
-565 PLAPPDPSD
+565 PLTPPDPSD
-574 SSVLS
+574 SSVSS
-579 QMSIGDLEP
+579 QISIGDLEP

-604 DINLILDADPI
+604 NINLLLHADPI
-615 SALFNFE
+615 SSLFNFE
-622 LPRVKPPPPPSP
+622 LPRIKPPPPPPPAPSP
-634 PPAPALPPP
+634 PP
-643 LPPKSKKKRLLKIS
+643 PPKSKVPKKKRPPKTV
-657 EPGPLDASPGFR
+657 EPGPLDTSPGFR

-682 FEAEAGFEPEYQ
+682 FEAEAGFEPEFQ
-694 STVEPELEATEA
+694 SIAELELGAIEV
-706 DQKVSAEPPKKR
+706 DQKVPSEPPKKR
-718 RRHSA
+718 RRQSA
-723 MPGQAETPPMVTDV
+723 MPGQVETPPMVTDV

-751 LPTGQRRGGRQF
+751 LPTGQRRGGRQP

-776 DRGMSRLSVFSTNA
+776 DRGTSRLSVFSTNA
-790 SENQTLDEIPGP
+790 SDNQTLDEISGP
-802 SGLSVEEKV
+802 SGLSVEEKAQ
-811 DMDVE
+811 MDVE
-816 PGVTS
+816 FGVMS
-821 EASAAAIDMD
+821 EASAAALDMD
-831 ARSELALGTN
+831 AQAELGHGTN
-841 EETETSMVIDIL
+841 EEMEASIALNIP
-853 ETHQEE
+853 EKHQEE
-859 ETESRPQPEL
+859 ETERQL
-869 EPEPEPEPEAEVQP
+869 QPEPEPGPE
-883 QEVLQPEVLQPEVL
+883 LL
-897 KPEVLKPEAT
+897 K
-907 ELEEEREETR
+907 EETR

-923 IAKIPIRPNVKI
+923 IAKIPIRPNTTI

-959 RKAEKVAAAAAAA
+959 RKAEKAAATAAAT
-972 AAAQGIPQAKAETP
+972 AAAQGLPPAKVEIT
-986 KPDVGTTQDDASD
+986 KTNVGTTQDDVSD

-1013 SVKKTASKTKPEVQ
+1013 PVARGKATTSNAIPEVKLVG
-1027 PTTTRQVQRAPA
+1027 TRQPQRAPA
-1039 ILITSGPA
+1039 TLVTSGRA
-1047 LVVLEPGKQLEGGT
+1047 LVVLEPGKQLENGT
-1061 LVWAKADTYPWWP
+1061 LVWAKAGQTFMNGIW
-1074 AVVWEP
+1074 
-1080 DDPKIPEDV
+1080 
-1089 RKKKPRDNSRHIVQF
+1089 Q
-1104 FDPTSSWTW
+1104 
-1113 VTIGHMLLL
+1113 
-1122 GEDDGVDA
+1122 
-1130 SLLSPTST
+1130 ST
-1138 VQKWKTHRIKKQCRE
+1138 DSC
-1153 AFQRALA
+1153 
-1160 EMETDADKLAHEA
+1160 
-1173 EDLATEVTIS
+1173 
-1183 GSLKEQ
+1183 
-1189 SSADVD
+1189 
-1195 TGTSVEQGSAD
+1195 
-1206 VDMGTSV
+1206 
-1213 EQLAS
+1213 
-1218 AS
+1218 

>member
-1 MARGFKSP
+1 MTRGFKSP
-9 AAQVPLPKVSFI
+9 AAQAPLPKVSFI
-21 IVQDDDINQPAGVH
+21 IVQDEDINQPAGVH

-42 GYNDFTEFLR
+42 GYNDFNEFQR

-76 DQDQEWLDAVNVERK
+76 DQDQEWLDSVNVERK

-273 KERLLMPM
+273 KERFLMPM

-346 IVDRILNYITKVNVR
+346 IVERILNYITKVHVR

-412 LEHLKRLR
+412 LEHLKLLR
-420 SDLESVRELT
+420 RDLESVRELT
-430 LQTRRRE
+430 LHTRRRE
-437 SRKLAQ
+437 SRKLVQ
-443 TESVQKVLEIA
+443 IESVQKVLEIA
-454 LFPHEAL
+454 LFPHEAP

-496 PMTWD
+496 PMTWN

-516 CFKNDVELVLSNAI
+516 DFKSDIELVLSNAI

-554 QELTSLAYNHT
+554 QELGSLAHNHS
-565 PLAPPDPSD
+565 PLTPPDSSD

-579 QMSIGDLEP
+579 QTSIGDLEP
-588 LMETLQ
+588 LMETIQ

-604 DINLILDADPI
+604 NINLLLDADPI
-615 SALFNFE
+615 SSLFSFE
-622 LPRVKPPPPPSP
+622 LPRIKPPPPPPVPS
-634 PPAPALPPP
+634 LPP
-643 LPPKSKKKRLLKIS
+643 PPKSKAPKKKRPPKTA
-657 EPGPLDASPGFR
+657 EPGLLDISPGFR
-669 APRTRRALAAAAA
+669 APRTRGALAAAAA
-682 FEAEAGFEPEYQ
+682 FEAEAGFEPEFQ
-694 STVEPELEATEA
+694 FTAEPELGAIDV
-706 DQKVSAEPPKKR
+706 DQKVLSEPPKKR
-718 RRHSA
+718 RRQTA
-723 MPGQAETPPMVTDV
+723 MPGRAETPPMVTDV

-751 LPTGQRRGGRQF
+751 LPTGQRRGGRQP
-763 VERAPLPPKKKKM
+763 VERVPLPQKKKKM
-776 DRGMSRLSVFSTNA
+776 DRGTSRLSVFSTNA
-790 SENQTLDEIPGP
+790 SDNQTLDEISGP

-811 DMDVE
+811 EMDVE
-816 PGVTS
+816 SGVMS
-821 EASAAAIDMD
+821 EAGAATLDMD
-831 ARSELALGTN
+831 AQAELDHATN
-841 EETETSMVIDIL
+841 EEIEAPIVLDIP
-853 ETHQEE
+853 ERHQEE
-859 ETESRPQPEL
+859 EMERQLQPV
-869 EPEPEPEPEAEVQP
+869 PEPEPEPEVQP
-883 QEVLQPEVLQPEVL
+883 QAIIQPEVTV
-897 KPEVLKPEAT
+897 V
-907 ELEEEREETR
+907 EEDKEETR

-923 IAKIPIRPNVKI
+923 IAKIPVRPNTKI

-959 RKAEKVAAAAAAA
+959 RKAEKAAAAAAAA
-972 AAAQGIPQAKAETP
+972 AAAQGLPQNNVEIPKTSIETTRD
-986 KPDVGTTQDDASD
+986 DVSD
-999 LSSLSELDSDTDEK
+999 LSSLSELDSDTDG
-1013 SVKKTASKTKPEVQ
+1013 KPATRDEA
-1027 PTTTRQVQRAPA
+1027 TTSNVVPEAKPVGTRQPPRAPA
-1039 ILITSGPA
+1039 TLVTAGKA
-1047 LVVLEPGKQLEGGT
+1047 LVVLEAGKQLEGGT

-1080 DDPKIPEDV
+1080 DDPHIPEEV
-1089 RKKKPRDNSRHIVQF
+1089 RKKRPQDSSRHIVQF
-1104 FDPTSSWTW
+1104 YDPTMSWTW
-1113 VTIGHMLLL
+1113 VTTGHMLLL
-1122 GEDDGVDA
+1122 GEDNEVDA
-1130 SLLSPTST
+1130 SLLSPTSMF
-1138 VQKWKTHRIKKQCRE
+1138 QKWKTARIKKQCRE

-1160 EMETDADKLAHEA
+1160 EMETDADVLARET
-1173 EDLATEVTIS
+1173 EDVAAEVT
-1183 GSLKEQ
+1183 
-1189 SSADVD
+1189 SSVVAEV
-1195 TGTSVEQGSAD
+1195 TNSASIMAQGTAD
-1206 VDMGTSV
+1206 VDMDQAHGQGLLSLRWV
-1213 EQLAS
+1213 DES
-1218 AS
+1218 SIIYK

>member
-118 KNIPKSDYAMPSE
+118 KSIPKSDYAMPSE

-273 KERLLMPM
+273 KERFLMPM

-300 PKEQQDARLKALA
+300 PKEQQDVRLKALA
-313 QDGQM
+313 QDGQT
-318 TSPNSKLSKSARAYA
+318 TSPSSKLSKSARAYA

-346 IVDRILNYITKVNVR
+346 IVERILNYITKVNVR
-361 KKNEFVY
+361 KKTEFVY

-398 NAGKVQTEEEKTVK
+398 NAGKLQTEEEKTAK
-412 LEHLKRLR
+412 LEHLKHLR
-420 SDLESVRELT
+420 RDLESVRELA

-443 TESVQKVLEIA
+443 TESIQKVLEIA

-516 CFKNDVELVLSNAI
+516 NFKSDIELVLSNAI

-554 QELTSLAYNHT
+554 QELASLAYNHS
-565 PLAPPDPSD
+565 PLAPPDSSD
-574 SSVLS
+574 FSVLS
-579 QMSIGDLEP
+579 QMSIGNLEP

-604 DINLILDADPI
+604 NVNLLLHSDPI
-615 SALFNFE
+615 SSLFNFE
-622 LPRVKPPPPPSP
+622 LPRIKPPPPPPPAPSP
-634 PPAPALPPP
+634 PP
-643 LPPKSKKKRLLKIS
+643 PPKSKVSKKKRLLKTV
-657 EPGPLDASPGFR
+657 EPGPLDTSPGFR
-669 APRTRRALAAAAA
+669 APRTRRAHAAAAA
-682 FEAEAGFEPEYQ
+682 FEAEAGFEPEFQ
-694 STVEPELEATEA
+694 STAEPELGAIEV
-706 DQKVSAEPPKKR
+706 DQKVASEPPKKR
-718 RRHSA
+718 RRQSA
-723 MPGQAETPPMVTDV
+723 MPGQVETPPMVTDV

-751 LPTGQRRGGRQF
+751 LPTGQRRGGRQP

-776 DRGMSRLSVFSTNA
+776 DRGTSRLSVFSTNA
-790 SENQTLDEIPGP
+790 SDNQTLDEISGP
-802 SGLSVEEKV
+802 SGLSVEEKAQ
-811 DMDVE
+811 MDVE
-816 PGVTS
+816 FGVMS
-821 EASAAAIDMD
+821 EASAAALDMD
-831 ARSELALGTN
+831 AQAELDHGTD
-841 EETETSMVIDIL
+841 EEMEASITLNIPEK
-853 ETHQEE
+853 HQEE
-859 ETESRPQPEL
+859 ETERQL
-869 EPEPEPEPEAEVQP
+869 QPEPEPEPEIEPEPEVQ
-883 QEVLQPEVLQPEVL
+883 LQAIIQ
-897 KPEVLKPEAT
+897 PEAT
-907 ELEEEREETR
+907 ELEDKEETR

-923 IAKIPIRPNVKI
+923 IAKIPIRPNTTI

-959 RKAEKVAAAAAAA
+959 RKAEKAAA
-972 AAAQGIPQAKAETP
+972 AAAQGLPQAKVEIP
-986 KPDVGTTQDDASD
+986 KTNVETTQDDASD

-1013 SVKKTASKTKPEVQ
+1013 PVARGKATTSNVIPEVKLVG
-1027 PTTTRQVQRAPA
+1027 TRQPQRAPA
-1039 ILITSGPA
+1039 TFVTTGKA
-1047 LVVLEPGKQLEGGT
+1047 LVVLEPGKQLENGT

-1080 DDPKIPEDV
+1080 DDPMIPEDV
-1089 RKKKPRDNSRHIVQF
+1089 RKKRPQDNSRHVVQF
-1104 FDPTSSWTW
+1104 YDPTMSWTW
-1113 VTIGHMLLL
+1113 VTIGNMLLL
-1122 GEDDGVDA
+1122 GEDNEVDA
-1130 SLLSPTST
+1130 SLLSPTSM
-1138 VQKWKTHRIKKQCRE
+1138 VQKWKTPRIKKQCRE

-1160 EMETDADKLAHEA
+1160 EMETAADILAHEK
-1173 EDLATEVTIS
+1173 EDVATEVT
-1183 GSLKEQ
+1183 
-1189 SSADVD
+1189 SSD
-1195 TGTSVEQGSAD
+1195 SIKEQGSAD
-1206 VDMGTSV
+1206 VDVAMSV
-1213 EQLAS
+1213 EQLGS
-1218 AS
+1218 

>member
-76 DQDQEWLDAVNVERK
+76 DQADQEWLDAANVERK

-177 KCTVSPENPVSCI
+177 KCTVSPENLVSCI

-250 REGACIQ
+250 RQGACIQ

-318 TSPNSKLSKSARAYA
+318 TSPSSKLSKSARAYA

-346 IVDRILNYITKVNVR
+346 IVERILNYITKVNVR

-398 NAGKVQTEEEKTVK
+398 NSGKVQTEEEKTMK
-412 LEHLKRLR
+412 LEYLKNLR
-420 SDLESVRELT
+420 RDLESVRELT

-443 TESVQKVLEIA
+443 TESIQKVLEIA

-472 DRHGLFKHPVSR
+472 DRHSLFKHPVSR
-484 TEVPDYYDVVKK
+484 TEVPDYYDVVKT

-501 AIDAKLDRHEYWDLE
+501 AIDGKLDRHDYWDLE
-516 CFKNDVELVLSNAI
+516 GFKSDIELVLSNAI

-540 KTAQRMQ
+540 KSAQRIQ

-554 QELTSLAYNHT
+554 QELNSLAYNHS
-565 PLAPPDPSD
+565 PLTPPDPSD

-579 QMSIGDLEP
+579 QVSIGDLEP

-604 DINLILDADPI
+604 NTNLLIHTDPI
-615 SALFNFE
+615 SSLFSFE
-622 LPRVKPPPPPSP
+622 LPLVKPPPPPAPAPSP
-634 PPAPALPPP
+634 PP
-643 LPPKSKKKRLLKIS
+643 PPKSKVSKKKRTPKTV
-657 EPGPLDASPGFR
+657 EPGPLDTSPGFR
-669 APRTRRALAAAAA
+669 APRTRRAHAAAAA
-682 FEAEAGFEPEYQ
+682 FEAEAGFEPEPQ
-694 STVEPELEATEA
+694 STAEPELGVIEG
-706 DQKVSAEPPKKR
+706 DQKVASEPPKKR
-718 RRHSA
+718 RRQSA

-751 LPTGQRRGGRQF
+751 LPSGQRRGGRQP

-776 DRGMSRLSVFSTNA
+776 GRTGEATTTRIRTSTGNSTGEA
-790 SENQTLDEIPGP
+790 TTTR
-802 SGLSVEEKV
+802 
-811 DMDVE
+811 
-816 PGVTS
+816 TS
-821 EASAAAIDMD
+821 TGKPE
-831 ARSELALGTN
+831 
-841 EETETSMVIDIL
+841 
-853 ETHQEE
+853 
-859 ETESRPQPEL
+859 PQP
-869 EPEPEPEPEAEVQP
+869 EVQP
-883 QEVLQPEVLQPEVL
+883 QVIIQPKV
-897 KPEVLKPEAT
+897 T
-907 ELEEEREETR
+907 ELEKDREETR

-923 IAKIPIRPNVKI
+923 IAKIPVRPNTKI

-959 RKAEKVAAAAAAA
+959 RKAEKAAVAAA
-972 AAAQGIPQAKAETP
+972 AAAQGLPQANAEIP
-986 KPDVGTTQDDASD
+986 KTNVATTQDDVSD

-1013 SVKKTASKTKPEVQ
+1013 PVTRGEATTSNTIPDVKLVG
-1027 PTTTRQVQRAPA
+1027 TRQLQRAPA
-1039 ILITSGPA
+1039 NLVTTGKA
-1047 LVVLEPGKQLEGGT
+1047 LVVLEPGKQLEY
-1061 LVWAKADTYPWWP
+1061 TYPWWP

-1080 DDPKIPEDV
+1080 DDPSIPEDV
-1089 RKKKPRDNSRHIVQF
+1089 RKKKPQDNSRHIVQF
-1104 FDPTSSWTW
+1104 YDPTSSWYIPENEH
-1113 VTIGHMLLL
+1113 VVRVSLLIL
-1122 GEDDGVDA
+1122 SLAVDA
-1130 SLLSPTST
+1130 SLLSPTSV
-1138 VQKWKTHRIKKQCRE
+1138 VQKWKTPRIKKQCRE

-1160 EMETDADKLAHEA
+1160 EMETDADLLAHET
-1173 EDLATEVTIS
+1173 EDVATEVTS
-1183 GSLKEQ
+1183 AGSMK
-1189 SSADVD
+1189 
-1195 TGTSVEQGSAD
+1195 EQGSTD
-1206 VDMGTSV
+1206 VHMAMPV
-1213 EQLAS
+1213 EQS

>member
-1 MARGFKSP
+1 
-9 AAQVPLPKVSFI
+9 
-21 IVQDDDINQPAGVH
+21 
-35 DLQARSY
+35 
-42 GYNDFTEFLR
+42 
-52 PDHYIRYIEPLEK
+52 
-65 DLAIQVEYDMD
+65 
-76 DQDQEWLDAVNVERK
+76 
-91 KDQLNAVTYETFE
+91 
-104 IIMDRL
+104 
-110 EKEYFDLT
+110 
-118 KNIPKSDYAMPSE
+118 
-131 DSTCA
+131 
-136 ICDDSEGENS
+136 
-146 NAIVFCDGCNLAV
+146 
-159 HQDCYGVP
+159 
-167 YIPEGQWLCR
+167 
-177 KCTVSPENPVSCI
+177 
-190 LCPNEGGAFK
+190 
-200 QTVFGDWAH
+200 
-209 LLCAIWIPETRV
+209 
-221 ANEVFMEPITGSDKI
+221 
-236 PKQRWKLKCSICGI
+236 
-250 REGACIQ
+250 
-257 CTKNSCFLAFH
+257 
-268 TTCAR
+268 
-273 KERLLMPM
+273 MPM

-346 IVDRILNYITKVNVR
+346 IVERILNYITKVNVR

-368 MVCKY
+368 VVCRY

-412 LEHLKRLR
+412 LEHMKHLR
-420 SDLESVRELT
+420 RDLESVRELT

-443 TESVQKVLEIA
+443 TESIQKVLEIA

-484 TEVPDYYDVVKK
+484 TEVPDYYDVVKT

-501 AIDAKLDRHEYWDLE
+501 AIDAKLDRHAYWDLE
-516 CFKNDVELVLSNAI
+516 GFKSDIELVLSNAI

-554 QELTSLAYNHT
+554 QELTSLAYNHS

-574 SSVLS
+574 SSVFS

-604 DINLILDADPI
+604 NVNLLLHADPI
-615 SALFNFE
+615 SSLFNFE
-622 LPRVKPPPPPSP
+622 LPCIKPPPPP
-634 PPAPALPPP
+634 PPAPAPSPPP
-643 LPPKSKKKRLLKIS
+643 PPKSKVPKKKRLLKTA
-657 EPGPLDASPGFR
+657 EPGPLDTSPGFR

-682 FEAEAGFEPEYQ
+682 FEAEAGFEPEFK
-694 STVEPELEATEA
+694 STTEPELGAIEV
-706 DQKVSAEPPKKR
+706 DQKVASEPLKKR
-718 RRHSA
+718 RRQSA

-751 LPTGQRRGGRQF
+751 LPTGQRRGGRQP
-763 VERAPLPPKKKKM
+763 VERAPLLPKKKKM
-776 DRGMSRLSVFSTNA
+776 DRGTSRLSVFSTNA
-790 SENQTLDEIPGP
+790 SDNQTLDEISGP
-802 SGLSVEEKV
+802 SGLSIEEKV
-811 DMDVE
+811 EMDVNS
-816 PGVTS
+816 GVMP
-821 EASAAAIDMD
+821 EASAAALDMD
-831 ARSELALGTN
+831 VQAGLGHGTY
-841 EETETSMVIDIL
+841 EEMKTSMTLDIP
-853 ETHQEE
+853 EKHQEE
-859 ETESRPQPEL
+859 EIERRLQPVPEPQPEI
-869 EPEPEPEPEAEVQP
+869 QP
-883 QEVLQPEVLQPEVL
+883 QAIIQ
-897 KPEVLKPEAT
+897 PEAT
-907 ELEEEREETR
+907 ELEEDREETR

-923 IAKIPIRPNVKI
+923 IAKIPIRPNTKI

-959 RKAEKVAAAAAAA
+959 RKAEKAAAA
-972 AAAQGIPQAKAETP
+972 AAAQRPPQAPAEIP
-986 KPDVGTTQDDASD
+986 KTNVGATQDDVSD

-1013 SVKKTASKTKPEVQ
+1013 AVTRGEATTSNTVKLVGM
-1027 PTTTRQVQRAPA
+1027 RQLQRAPA
-1039 ILITSGPA
+1039 TLITTGKA
-1047 LVVLEPGKQLEGGT
+1047 LVVLEPGKQLECGT

-1089 RKKKPRDNSRHIVQF
+1089 RKKKPQDNSRHIVQF
-1104 FDPTSSWTW
+1104 YDPTMSWTW
-1113 VTIGHMLLL
+1113 VTIGNMLLL
-1122 GEDDGVDA
+1122 GEDNVVDA

-1138 VQKWKTHRIKKQCRE
+1138 VQKWKTPRIKKQCRE

-1160 EMETDADKLAHEA
+1160 EMETDADVLAREM
-1173 EDLATEVTIS
+1173 EDVATEVTSS
-1183 GSLKEQ
+1183 GSIKEQ
-1189 SSADVD
+1189 GPV
-1195 TGTSVEQGSAD
+1195 D
-1206 VDMGTSV
+1206 VDMAVSIEQSTS
-1213 EQLAS
+1213 
-1218 AS
+1218 

>member
-1 MARGFKSP
+1 MMISTNLLECTIYKPDLTDTTTSP
-9 AAQVPLPKVSFI
+9 NSRDQI
-21 IVQDDDINQPAGVH
+21 ITFGT
-35 DLQARSY
+35 L
-42 GYNDFTEFLR
+42 
-52 PDHYIRYIEPLEK
+52 K

-76 DQDQEWLDAVNVERK
+76 DQDQEWLDAVNNERK

-273 KERLLMPM
+273 KERFLMPM

-318 TSPNSKLSKSARAYA
+318 TSPSSKLSKSARAYA

-346 IVDRILNYITKVNVR
+346 IAERILNYITKVNVR
-361 KKNEFVY
+361 KKTEFVY

-398 NAGKVQTEEEKTVK
+398 NAGKVQTEEEKTAK
-412 LEHLKRLR
+412 LEYLKLLR
-420 SDLESVRELT
+420 RDLESVRELA

-516 CFKNDVELVLSNAI
+516 GFKSDIELVLSNAI

-547 ISSQPIL
+547 TSSQPIL
-554 QELTSLAYNHT
+554 QELTSLAYHHS
-565 PLAPPDPSD
+565 PLTPPDSSD
-574 SSVLS
+574 SSILS
-579 QMSIGDLEP
+579 QTTIGDLEP

-604 DINLILDADPI
+604 NISLLLHADPI
-615 SALFNFE
+615 SSLFSFE
-622 LPRVKPPPPPSP
+622 LPRIKPPPPPPPAPSP
-634 PPAPALPPP
+634 PP
-643 LPPKSKKKRLLKIS
+643 PPKPKVSKKKRVLKTV
-657 EPGPLDASPGFR
+657 EPGPLDTSPGFR

-682 FEAEAGFEPEYQ
+682 FEAEAGFEPEFQ
-694 STVEPELEATEA
+694 STAELELGAIEV
-706 DQKVSAEPPKKR
+706 DQKLVPEPPKKR
-718 RRHSA
+718 RRQSA

-751 LPTGQRRGGRQF
+751 LPTGQRRGGRQP

-776 DRGMSRLSVFSTNA
+776 DRGTSRLSVFSTNA
-790 SENQTLDEIPGP
+790 SDNQTLDEISGP
-802 SGLSVEEKV
+802 SGLSIEEKAE
-811 DMDVE
+811 MDVE
-816 PGVTS
+816 FGVTS
-821 EASAAAIDMD
+821 EASVAAPDTD
-831 ARSELALGTN
+831 VQVELGHGTKAELGHGTN
-841 EETETSMVIDIL
+841 EEVEAPIVLNIP
-853 ETHQEE
+853 EKHQEE
-859 ETESRPQPEL
+859 ETERQPQ
-869 EPEPEPEPEAEVQP
+869 PEPEPEPEVQL
-883 QEVLQPEVLQPEVL
+883 QAIIQPEVTV
-897 KPEVLKPEAT
+897 
-907 ELEEEREETR
+907 LEEDKEDTR

-923 IAKIPIRPNVKI
+923 IAKIPIRPNMTI

-959 RKAEKVAAAAAAA
+959 RKAEKAAAA
-972 AAAQGIPQAKAETP
+972 AAAQGLPQAEVEIP
-986 KPDVGTTQDDASD
+986 KTNVGTTQDDVSD

-1013 SVKKTASKTKPEVQ
+1013 SVTRGKATTSNTVPEAKII
-1027 PTTTRQVQRAPA
+1027 PTRQLPRAPA
-1039 ILITSGPA
+1039 TLVTTGKA
-1047 LVVLEPGKQLEGGT
+1047 LVVLEPGKHLEGGT

-1089 RKKKPRDNSRHIVQF
+1089 RKKKPQDNSRHIVQF
-1104 FDPTSSWTW
+1104 YDPTMSWTW

-1122 GEDDGVDA
+1122 GEDNGVDA
-1130 SLLSPTST
+1130 SLLSPTSM
-1138 VQKWKTHRIKKQCRE
+1138 VQKWKTARIKKQCRE

-1160 EMETDADKLAHEA
+1160 EMETDADILAHEK
-1173 EDLATEVTIS
+1173 EEVATEVTGSIS
-1183 GSLKEQ
+1183 IKEPGST
-1189 SSADVD
+1189 DVD
-1195 TGTSVEQGSAD
+1195 MTISVEQSGS
-1206 VDMGTSV
+1206 
-1213 EQLAS
+1213 
-1218 AS
+1218 

>member
-1 MARGFKSP
+1 MTRGFKSP

-76 DQDQEWLDAVNVERK
+76 DQADQEWLDAANVERK

-177 KCTVSPENPVSCI
+177 KCTVSPENLVSCI

-346 IVDRILNYITKVNVR
+346 IVERILNYITKVNVR

-398 NAGKVQTEEEKTVK
+398 NSGKVQTEEEKTVK
-412 LEHLKRLR
+412 LEYLKKLR
-420 SDLESVRELT
+420 GDLESVRELT

-443 TESVQKVLEIA
+443 TESIQKVLEIA

-472 DRHGLFKHPVSR
+472 DRHSLFKHPVSR
-484 TEVPDYYDVVKK
+484 TEVPDYYDVVKT

-501 AIDAKLDRHEYWDLE
+501 AIDGKLDRHEYWDLE
-516 CFKNDVELVLSNAI
+516 GFKSDIELVLSNAI

-540 KTAQRMQ
+540 KTAQRIQ

-554 QELTSLAYNHT
+554 QELNSLAYNHS
-565 PLAPPDPSD
+565 PLTPPDPSD
-574 SSVLS
+574 SFVLS
-579 QMSIGDLEP
+579 QVSIGDLEP

-604 DINLILDADPI
+604 NTNLLLHTDPI
-615 SALFNFE
+615 SSLFSFE
-622 LPRVKPPPPPSP
+622 LPLVKPPPPPAPAPSP
-634 PPAPALPPP
+634 P
-643 LPPKSKKKRLLKIS
+643 PPKSKVSKKKRTPKTV
-657 EPGPLDASPGFR
+657 EPGPLDTSPGFR
-669 APRTRRALAAAAA
+669 APRTRRARAAAAA
-682 FEAEAGFEPEYQ
+682 FEAEAGFEPEPQ
-694 STVEPELEATEA
+694 STAEPELGVIEG
-706 DQKVSAEPPKKR
+706 DQKVASEPPKKR
-718 RRHSA
+718 RRQSA

-751 LPTGQRRGGRQF
+751 LPSGQRRGGRQP
-763 VERAPLPPKKKKM
+763 VERAPLPPKKKKI

-790 SENQTLDEIPGP
+790 SDNQTLDEIFGP
-802 SGLSVEEKV
+802 SGLQ
-811 DMDVE
+811 
-816 PGVTS
+816 
-821 EASAAAIDMD
+821 
-831 ARSELALGTN
+831 LL
-841 EETETSMVIDIL
+841 
-853 ETHQEE
+853 
-859 ETESRPQPEL
+859 
-869 EPEPEPEPEAEVQP
+869 PEPEP
-883 QEVLQPEVLQPEVL
+883 QPEVEPQVIIQPKV
-897 KPEVLKPEAT
+897 T
-907 ELEEEREETR
+907 ELERDREETR

-923 IAKIPIRPNVKI
+923 IAKIPVRPNTKI

-959 RKAEKVAAAAAAA
+959 RKAEKAAAAAAAA
-972 AAAQGIPQAKAETP
+972 AAAQGLPPPNTEIPKTN
-986 KPDVGTTQDDASD
+986 VGTTQDDVSD
-999 LSSLSELDSDTDEK
+999 LSSLSELDSDSDEK
-1013 SVKKTASKTKPEVQ
+1013 
-1027 PTTTRQVQRAPA
+1027 PTTRGEATTSNTIPDVKLVGTRQLQRAPA
-1039 ILITSGPA
+1039 NLVTTGKA
-1047 LVVLEPGKQLEGGT
+1047 LVVLEPGKQLEY
-1061 LVWAKADTYPWWP
+1061 TYPWWP

-1080 DDPKIPEDV
+1080 DDPAIPEDV
-1089 RKKKPRDNSRHIVQF
+1089 RKKRPQDNSRHIVQF
-1104 FDPTSSWTW
+1104 YDPTSSWTW
-1113 VTIGHMLLL
+1113 VTTGHMLLL
-1122 GEDDGVDA
+1122 GEDNAVDA
-1130 SLLSPTST
+1130 SLLSPTSV
-1138 VQKWKTHRIKKQCRE
+1138 VQKWKTPRIKKQCRE
-1153 AFQRALA
+1153 AFGRALA
-1160 EMETDADKLAHEA
+1160 EMETDADLLAHET
-1173 EDLATEVTIS
+1173 EDVATEVTS
-1183 GSLKEQ
+1183 AGSMKEQ
-1189 SSADVD
+1189 GPTDVHMAMP
-1195 TGTSVEQGSAD
+1195 VEQ
-1206 VDMGTSV
+1206 
-1213 EQLAS
+1213 S

>member
-1 MARGFKSP
+1 MC
-9 AAQVPLPKVSFI
+9 AAYTHSQTTQANSI
-21 IVQDDDINQPAGVH
+21 SDNDI
-35 DLQARSY
+35 
-42 GYNDFTEFLR
+42 TEFQR

-76 DQDQEWLDAVNVERK
+76 DQDQEWLDAVNNERK

-273 KERLLMPM
+273 KERFLMPM

-318 TSPNSKLSKSARAYA
+318 TSPSSKLSKSARAYA

-346 IVDRILNYITKVNVR
+346 IAERILNYITKVNVR
-361 KKNEFVY
+361 KKTEFVY

-398 NAGKVQTEEEKTVK
+398 NAGKVQTEEEKTAK
-412 LEHLKRLR
+412 LEYLKLLR
-420 SDLESVRELT
+420 RDLESVRELA

-516 CFKNDVELVLSNAI
+516 GFKSDIELVLSNAI

-547 ISSQPIL
+547 TSSQPIL
-554 QELTSLAYNHT
+554 QELTSLAYHHS
-565 PLAPPDPSD
+565 PLTPPDSSD
-574 SSVLS
+574 SSILS
-579 QMSIGDLEP
+579 QTTIGDLEP

-604 DINLILDADPI
+604 NISLLLHADPI
-615 SALFNFE
+615 SSLFSFE
-622 LPRVKPPPPPSP
+622 LPRIKPPPPPPPAPSP
-634 PPAPALPPP
+634 PP
-643 LPPKSKKKRLLKIS
+643 PPKPKVSKKKRVLKTV
-657 EPGPLDASPGFR
+657 EPGPLDTSPGFR

-682 FEAEAGFEPEYQ
+682 FEAEAGFEPEFQ
-694 STVEPELEATEA
+694 STAELELGAIEV
-706 DQKVSAEPPKKR
+706 DQKLVPEPPKKR
-718 RRHSA
+718 RRQSA

-751 LPTGQRRGGRQF
+751 LPTGQRRGGRQP

-776 DRGMSRLSVFSTNA
+776 DRGTSRLSVFSTNA
-790 SENQTLDEIPGP
+790 SDNQTLDEISGP
-802 SGLSVEEKV
+802 SGLSIEEKAE
-811 DMDVE
+811 MDVDF
-816 PGVTS
+816 GVTS
-821 EASAAAIDMD
+821 EASVAAPDTD
-831 ARSELALGTN
+831 VQVELGHGTKAELGHGTN
-841 EETETSMVIDIL
+841 EEVEAPIVLNIP
-853 ETHQEE
+853 EKHQEE
-859 ETESRPQPEL
+859 ETERQPQ
-869 EPEPEPEPEAEVQP
+869 PEPEPEPEVQL
-883 QEVLQPEVLQPEVL
+883 QAIIQPEVTV
-897 KPEVLKPEAT
+897 
-907 ELEEEREETR
+907 LEEDKEDTR

-923 IAKIPIRPNVKI
+923 IAKIPIRPNMTI

-959 RKAEKVAAAAAAA
+959 RKAEKAAAA
-972 AAAQGIPQAKAETP
+972 AAAQGLPQAEVEIP
-986 KPDVGTTQDDASD
+986 KTNVGTTQDDVSD

-1013 SVKKTASKTKPEVQ
+1013 SVTRGKATTSNTVPEAKII
-1027 PTTTRQVQRAPA
+1027 PTRQLPRAPA
-1039 ILITSGPA
+1039 TLVTTGKA
-1047 LVVLEPGKQLEGGT
+1047 LVVLEPGKHLEGGT

-1089 RKKKPRDNSRHIVQF
+1089 RKKKPQDNSRHIVQF
-1104 FDPTSSWTW
+1104 YDPTMSWTW

-1122 GEDDGVDA
+1122 GEDNGVDA
-1130 SLLSPTST
+1130 SLLSPTSM
-1138 VQKWKTHRIKKQCRE
+1138 VQKWKTARIKKQCRE

-1160 EMETDADKLAHEA
+1160 EMETDADILAHEK
-1173 EDLATEVTIS
+1173 EEVATEVTGSIS
-1183 GSLKEQ
+1183 IKEPGST
-1189 SSADVD
+1189 DVD
-1195 TGTSVEQGSAD
+1195 MTISVEQSGS
-1206 VDMGTSV
+1206 
-1213 EQLAS
+1213 
-1218 AS
+1218 

>member
-1 MARGFKSP
+1 MARGVKSP
-9 AAQVPLPKVSFI
+9 AAQVLLPKVSFV
-21 IVQDDDINQPAGVH
+21 IVQDNDINQPAGVH

-42 GYNDFTEFLR
+42 GYNDFTEFQR

-300 PKEQQDARLKALA
+300 PKEQQEARLKALA

-346 IVDRILNYITKVNVR
+346 IVERILNYITKVNVR

-368 MVCKY
+368 MVCRY

-412 LEHLKRLR
+412 LEHLKHLR
-420 SDLESVRELT
+420 RDLESVRELT

-443 TESVQKVLEIA
+443 TESIQKVLEIA

-484 TEVPDYYDVVKK
+484 TEVPDYYDIVKN
-496 PMTWD
+496 PITWD
-501 AIDAKLDRHEYWDLE
+501 AIDAKLDRHAYWDLE
-516 CFKNDVELVLSNAI
+516 GFKSDIELVLSNAI

-554 QELTSLAYNHT
+554 QELASLAYNHS
-565 PLAPPDPSD
+565 PLNPPDPSD
-574 SSVLS
+574 SSVVS
-579 QMSIGDLEP
+579 QTSIGDLEP

-594 LLTSTQDIQD
+594 LLTSPQDIQD
-604 DINLILDADPI
+604 NINLLLHADPI
-615 SALFNFE
+615 SSLFNFE
-622 LPRVKPPPPPSP
+622 LPCIKPPPPPP
-634 PPAPALPPP
+634 PVLSPP
-643 LPPKSKKKRLLKIS
+643 LPPKSKVPKKKRLLKTV
-657 EPGPLDASPGFR
+657 EPGPLDTSPGFR

-682 FEAEAGFEPEYQ
+682 FEAEAGFEPELQ
-694 STVEPELEATEA
+694 STTEPELGAIEIN
-706 DQKVSAEPPKKR
+706 QKVASEPPKKR
-718 RRHSA
+718 RRQSA

-751 LPTGQRRGGRQF
+751 LPTGQRRGGRQP
-763 VERAPLPPKKKKM
+763 VERAPLLPKKKKM
-776 DRGMSRLSVFSTNA
+776 DGGTSRLSVFSTNA
-790 SENQTLDEIPGP
+790 SDNQTLDEISGP
-802 SGLSVEEKV
+802 SGLSIEEKV
-811 DMDVE
+811 EIDVNS
-816 PGVTS
+816 GVML
-821 EASAAAIDMD
+821 EASAAALDMNVQ
-831 ARSELALGTN
+831 AGLGHVTNGEMETPMAL
-841 EETETSMVIDIL
+841 DIP
-853 ETHQEE
+853 EKHQEE
-859 ETESRPQPEL
+859 ETERQL
-869 EPEPEPEPEAEVQP
+869 QPEPEPQVEVQS
-883 QEVLQPEVLQPEVL
+883 QAIIQQ
-897 KPEVLKPEAT
+897 EAT
-907 ELEEEREETR
+907 KLEEDREETR

-923 IAKIPIRPNVKI
+923 IAKIPIRPNTKI

-946 LDTPKL
+946 LDTPQL

-959 RKAEKVAAAAAAA
+959 RKAEKAAAAAA
-972 AAAQGIPQAKAETP
+972 AAAQRPPQAQAEIP
-986 KPDVGTTQDDASD
+986 KTNVGATQDDVSD

-1013 SVKKTASKTKPEVQ
+1013 PVTRGEATASNTVKLVGA
-1027 PTTTRQVQRAPA
+1027 RQLQRAPA
-1039 ILITSGPA
+1039 TLITTGKA
-1047 LVVLEPGKQLEGGT
+1047 LVVLEPGKQLECGT

-1089 RKKKPRDNSRHIVQF
+1089 RKKRPQDNSRHIVQF
-1104 FDPTSSWTW
+1104 YDPTMSWTW
-1113 VTIGHMLLL
+1113 VTIGNMLLL
-1122 GEDDGVDA
+1122 GEDNVVDA

-1138 VQKWKTHRIKKQCRE
+1138 VQKWKTPRIKKQCRE
-1153 AFQRALA
+1153 AFQLALA
-1160 EMETDADKLAHEA
+1160 EMETDADVLARET
-1173 EDLATEVTIS
+1173 EDVATEVTSS
-1183 GSLKEQ
+1183 GSIKEQ
-1189 SSADVD
+1189 
-1195 TGTSVEQGSAD
+1195 GPAD
-1206 VDMGTSV
+1206 VDMATAV
-1213 EQLAS
+1213 EQPAS
-1218 AS
+1218 

>member
-91 KDQLNAVTYETFE
+91 KDQLNVVAYETFE
-104 IIMDRL
+104 IVMDRL

-200 QTVFGDWAH
+200 QTVFGDWSH

-221 ANEVFMEPITGSDKI
+221 ANDVFMEPITGSDKI

-346 IVDRILNYITKVNVR
+346 IVERILNYITKVNVR

-398 NAGKVQTEEEKTVK
+398 NAGKLQTEEEKTVK
-412 LEHLKRLR
+412 LEHLKHLR
-420 SDLESVRELT
+420 RDLESVRELA

-516 CFKNDVELVLSNAI
+516 GFKSDIELVLSNAI

-554 QELTSLAYNHT
+554 QELTPLTYNHSL
-565 PLAPPDPSD
+565 LAPPDPSD

-604 DINLILDADPI
+604 NINLLLHADPI
-615 SALFNFE
+615 SSLFNFE
-622 LPRVKPPPPPSP
+622 LPRIKPPPPPPPAPSP
-634 PPAPALPPP
+634 PP
-643 LPPKSKKKRLLKIS
+643 PPKSKVPKKKRLLKTI
-657 EPGPLDASPGFR
+657 EPGPLDTSPGFR
-669 APRTRRALAAAAA
+669 APRTRRARAAAAA
-682 FEAEAGFEPEYQ
+682 FEAEAGFEPEFQY
-694 STVEPELEATEA
+694 TAEPELGAIQV
-706 DQKVSAEPPKKR
+706 DQKVASEPPKKR
-718 RRHSA
+718 RRQSA

-751 LPTGQRRGGRQF
+751 LPTGQRRGGRQP

-790 SENQTLDEIPGP
+790 SDNQTLDEIPGP
-802 SGLSVEEKV
+802 SGLSVDEKAE
-811 DMDVE
+811 MDIE
-816 PGVTS
+816 SGVMF
-821 EASAAAIDMD
+821 EASATALDVNAQ
-831 ARSELALGTN
+831 AELGHGTN
-841 EETETSMVIDIL
+841 EETEASMALDIP
-853 ETHQEE
+853 EKHQEE
-859 ETESRPQPEL
+859 ETERQL
-869 EPEPEPEPEAEVQP
+869 QTEPEPEPEVQR
-883 QEVLQPEVLQPEVL
+883 QVILQPD
-897 KPEVLKPEAT
+897 AT
-907 ELEEEREETR
+907 ELEEDREETR

-923 IAKIPIRPNVKI
+923 IAKIPIRPNTKI

-959 RKAEKVAAAAAAA
+959 RKAEKAAAA
-972 AAAQGIPQAKAETP
+972 AAAQGIPQAKAEIP
-986 KPDVGTTQDDASD
+986 KTNVGITQDDVSD

-1013 SVKKTASKTKPEVQ
+1013 PVTRGEATTSSTIPEV
-1027 PTTTRQVQRAPA
+1027 TRQLQRVPA
-1039 ILITSGPA
+1039 TLITTGKA
-1047 LVVLEPGKQLEGGT
+1047 LVVLEPGKQLECGT

-1080 DDPKIPEDV
+1080 DDPSIPEDV

-1104 FDPTSSWTW
+1104 YDPTMSWTW
-1113 VTIGHMLLL
+1113 VTTGNMLLL
-1122 GEDDGVDA
+1122 GEDNGVDA
-1130 SLLSPTST
+1130 SLLSPTSM
-1138 VQKWKTHRIKKQCRE
+1138 VQKWKTPRIKKQCRE

-1160 EMETDADKLAHEA
+1160 EMETDADILAHET
-1173 EDLATEVTIS
+1173 EDVATEVTSS
-1183 GSLKEQ
+1183 GSIK
-1189 SSADVD
+1189 
-1195 TGTSVEQGSAD
+1195 EQGSAG
-1206 VDMGTSV
+1206 VEMAMSV
-1213 EQLAS
+1213 EQS
-1218 AS
+1218 TS